1 MRTQILE
8 EVERLKEQGWQ
19 YQLEASFVEV
29 YNETLKD
36 LLADGKGR
44 DAGRI
49 TDQNAIK
56 HGIAGKAALAHTCP
70 GPHPH
75 AVLTLICVTT
85 SSNAHGHPMN
95 GAESDLPASLLRAA
109 LTPAGRSCSD

>member
-1 MRTQILE
+1 MHAQILA

-36 LLADGKGR
+36 LLAEGKGR
-44 DAGRI
+44 DAGKI

-56 HGIAGKAALAHTCP
+56 HGIAGRPRCACNPSLCT
-70 GPHPH
+70 GQ
-75 AVLTLICVTT
+75 IC
-85 SSNAHGHPMN
+85 
-95 GAESDLPASLLRAA
+95 LLLRPHSTREQTSPECKS
-109 LTPAGRSCSD
+109 LQPEKSS

>member
-1 MRTQILE
+1 MHAQILD

-36 LLADGKGR
+36 LLAEGRGR
-44 DAGRI
+44 DAGKL

-56 HGIAGKAALAHTCP
+56 HGLAGETRSGYSSSPCDVHVCLLPHRLDNEVRRLALGCE
-70 GPHPH
+70 G
-75 AVLTLICVTT
+75 
-85 SSNAHGHPMN
+85 
-95 GAESDLPASLLRAA
+95 LPV
-109 LTPAGRSCSD
+109 

>member
-1 MRTQILE
+1 MHVQILD

-36 LLADGKGR
+36 LLAEGKGR
-44 DAGRI
+44 DVGKI

-56 HGIAGKAALAHTCP
+56 HGIAGELRFARDPSLCAGQMYLLPRPP
-70 GPHPH
+70 G
-75 AVLTLICVTT
+75 TREQ
-85 SSNAHGHPMN
+85 SSLDCKSSQP
-95 GAESDLPASLLRAA
+95 EKSSLRAF
-109 LTPAGRSCSD
+109 P

>member
-1 MRTQILE
+1 MHAQILD

-36 LLADGKGR
+36 LLAEGKGR
-44 DAGRI
+44 DVGKI

-56 HGIAGKAALAHTCP
+56 HGIAGKPCCTCNP
-70 GPHPH
+70 SH
-75 AVLTLICVTT
+75 
-85 SSNAHGHPMN
+85 M
-95 GAESDLPASLLRAA
+95 
-109 LTPAGRSCSD
+109 